1 MIATLTAKGQV
12 TLPKVFRD
20 KMNLQAGDKLNFV
33 MLDNGVMQVIPLK
46 QPVTKLRGMISAPE
60 KSVTI
65 EEMNQAIAQRASG
78 K

>member
-46 QPVTKLRGMISAPE
+46 QSVTKLRGMVPAPE

-65 EEMNQAIAQRASG
+65 EEMNQAIAQRASR

>member
-1 MIATLTAKGQV
+1 
-12 TLPKVFRD
+12 LPKVFRD

-46 QPVTKLRGMISAPE
+46 QSVTKRRGMVPAPE

-65 EEMNQAIAQRASG
+65 EEMNQAIAQRASR